1 MYGFPPVR
9 SSSKLTF
16 ADFSVQIE
24 ARERPRQIGTI
35 PNWSPTVDLAT
46 TRSNT
51 NTKSKRRGNTDTPMS
66 HQQDRIFACSGRGKS
81 GSITEFRH
89 GLEASIGLEMDFE
102 IPVKHC
108 WPVPLPDYLRHG
120 GLHLLLSSPNKSDLL
135 FISDDFGQAELM
147 IQKSVPYDLSSST
160 LACSASD
167 DITIQITTG
176 ALTIVTDDDKC
187 VFAYIALQDCA
198 NERLV
203 PVT

>member
-1 MYGFPPVR
+1 MPY
-9 SSSKLTF
+9 
-16 ADFSVQIE
+16 
-24 ARERPRQIGTI
+24 
-35 PNWSPTVDLAT
+35 
-46 TRSNT
+46 
-51 NTKSKRRGNTDTPMS
+51 
-66 HQQDRIFACSGRGKS
+66 QQDRIFACSGRGKS

-147 IQKSVPYDLSSST
+147 IQQSVPYDLSSST
-160 LACSASD
+160 LACLASD
-167 DITIQITTG
+167 DITIQVTTG

-187 VFAYIALQDCA
+187 VFTFINLQNCA
-198 NERLV
+198 NNRD
-203 PVT
+203 